1 MHVTTSGQQE
11 WGRVD
16 DDGTVYVREG
26 EDWRTVGQFP
36 DGTPDEAMAY
46 FQRKYTDLAG
56 QVVLL
61 EQRARNGAPAA
72 DVARAASRLKNDL
85 QSPNAVGDLES
96 LRTRVAALDTAVS
109 ELTEQQSAEAN
120 AAVEGAVA
128 ERTAIVEEAEALAAL
143 DPAKVQWKQATEKL
157 NDLFARWQAHQ
168 QTGPKL
174 PKAEANELWKRFRTA
189 RTSIEQHR
197 RTFFAELDTVHRDAK
212 NKKTS
217 LIEQAEALIPKGIDG
232 VPGYRDLLD
241 EWKRSGRAG
250 KKTDDALWARFK
262 AAGDAIY
269 QAKAEVDAAENEEY
283 TANLEVKRALLEE
296 AEPLLEEKDLD
307 TAKKALVSIQRRWD
321 AAGKVPRD
329 QIRPIED
336 RLRKV
341 EQAVR
346 TLEDDQWR
354 RNNPE
359 TKARTEG
366 LASQLSSAIEKLEAD
381 LESAKASGDARAE
394 SEAREA
400 LETRRAWLDAIG

>member
-1 MHVTTSGQQE
+1 VTTSGQQE

-16 DDGTVYVREG
+16 DDGTVFVREG
-26 EDWRTVGQFP
+26 EDWRAVGQFP
-36 DGTPDEAMAY
+36 DGTTDEALAY
-46 FQRKYTDLAG
+46 FQRKFTDLAG

-61 EQRARNGAPAA
+61 EQRARRGAPAA
-72 DVARAASRLKNDL
+72 DVARGVARLRAEL
-85 QSPNAVGDLES
+85 AEPNAVGDIES
-96 LRTRVAALDTAVS
+96 LRVRVAALDTTVA
-109 ELTEQQSAEAN
+109 ELGEQQSEEAT
-120 AAVEGAVA
+120 AALEQAVA

-143 DPAKVQWKQATEKL
+143 DPSKVQWKQATETL
-157 NDLFARWQAHQ
+157 NELFARWQAHQ

-174 PKAEANELWKRFRTA
+174 PKTEANELWKRFRTA
-189 RTSIEQHR
+189 RTTIEQHR
-197 RTFFAELDTVHRDAK
+197 RSFFAELDSVHRDAK
-212 NKKTS
+212 TKKTQ
-217 LIEQAEALIPKGIDG
+217 LIEQAEALIPRGVEG

-269 QAKAEVDAAENEEY
+269 QAKAVVDAAENEEF
-283 TANLEVKRALLEE
+283 ASNLEVKLALLEE
-296 AEPLLEEKDLD
+296 AEPLLQEKDLD
-307 TAKKALVSIQRRWD
+307 TAKKALASIQRRWD

-329 QIRPIED
+329 QVRVVED

-346 TLEDDQWR
+346 SLEDDQWR
-354 RNNPE
+354 KNNPE

-381 LESAKASGDARAE
+381 LATAAASGDARAE
-394 SEAREA
+394 AEAREA

>member
-1 MHVTTSGQQE
+1 MTTSGQQE

-26 EDWRTVGQFP
+26 DDWRTVGQFP

-72 DVARAASRLKNDL
+72 DVARAVNRLKTEL
-85 QSPNAVGDLES
+85 EAPNAVGDIES
-96 LRTRVAALDTAVS
+96 LRVRVAALDTTVS
-109 ELTEQQSAEAN
+109 ELTAQQNVEAQ
-120 AAVEGAVA
+120 AAVEAAVA

-157 NDLFARWQAHQ
+157 GDLFARWQAHQ

-174 PKAEANELWKRFRTA
+174 PKNEANDLWKRFRTA
-189 RTSIEQHR
+189 RTTIEQHR
-197 RTFFAELDTVHRDAK
+197 RTFFAELDSVHRDAK
-212 NKKTS
+212 TKKTA
-217 LIEQAEALIPKGIDG
+217 LIERAEALIPKGIEG

-241 EWKRSGRAG
+241 EWKQSGRAG

-283 TANLEVKRALLEE
+283 SANLEVKLALLEE
-296 AEPLLEEKDLD
+296 AEPLLAEKDLD
-307 TAKKALVSIQRRWD
+307 TAKKALISIQRRWD

-366 LASQLSSAIEKLEAD
+366 LASQLGSAIEKLEAE
-381 LESAKASGDARAE
+381 LASATASGDARAE
-394 SEAREA
+394 AEAREA

>member
-26 EDWRTVGQFP
+26 DDWRAVGQFP
-36 DGTPDEAMAY
+36 DGTAEEAMAY

-61 EQRARNGAPAA
+61 EQRARNGAPAT
-72 DVARAASRLKNDL
+72 DVARAVNRLKAEL
-85 QSPNAVGDLES
+85 EAPNAVGDVES
-96 LRTRVAALDTAVS
+96 LRGRVAALDTTVT
-109 ELTEQQSAEAN
+109 ELTEQQNVEAK
-120 AAVEGAVA
+120 AAVESALA
-128 ERTAIVEEAEALAAL
+128 ERTMIVEEAEALAAL

-157 NDLFARWQAHQ
+157 NDLFTRWQAHQ

-174 PKAEANELWKRFRTA
+174 PKSEANELWKRFRTA

-197 RTFFAELDTVHRDAK
+197 RVFFAELDSVHRDAK
-212 NKKTS
+212 SKKTS
-217 LIEQAEALIPKGIDG
+217 LIEQAEALIPQGVDG

-269 QAKAEVDAAENEEY
+269 QAKAAVDAAENEEY
-283 TANLEVKRALLEE
+283 SANLEVKLALLEE
-296 AEPLLEEKDLD
+296 AEPLINEKDLD
-307 TAKKALVSIQRRWD
+307 AAKKALLSIQRRWD

-329 QIRPIED
+329 QIRPVED

-346 TLEDDQWR
+346 SLEDEQWR

-366 LASQLSSAIEKLEAD
+366 LASQLGSAIEKLEAA

-394 SEAREA
+394 AEAREA

>member
-26 EDWRTVGQFP
+26 EEWRTVGQFP
-36 DGTPDEAMAY
+36 DGTTDEAMAY
-46 FQRKYTDLAG
+46 FKRKFSDLAG

-72 DVARAASRLKNDL
+72 DVARAATRLKNDL
-85 QSPNAVGDLES
+85 QSPNAVGDIES

-109 ELTEQQSAEAN
+109 ELGEQQNEEAQ
-120 AAVEGAVA
+120 AAVAGAVA
-128 ERTAIVEEAEALAAL
+128 ERTAIVAEAEALAAL

-174 PKAEANELWKRFRTA
+174 PKSEANELWKRFRTA
-189 RTSIEQHR
+189 RTTIEQHR

-212 NKKTS
+212 TKKTR
-217 LIEQAEALIPKGIDG
+217 LIEQAEALIPRGVDG

-241 EWKRSGRAG
+241 EWKQSGRAG

-283 TANLEVKRALLEE
+283 TANLEVKLALLEE
-296 AEPLLEEKDLD
+296 AEPLLAEKDLD
-307 TAKKALVSIQRRWD
+307 TAKKTLMSIQRRWD

-329 QIRPIED
+329 QVRPIED
-336 RLRKV
+336 RIRKV

-346 TLEDDQWR
+346 TLEDEQWR

-381 LESAKASGDARAE
+381 VESARAAGDSRAE
-394 SEAREA
+394 KEAIEA
-400 LETRRAWLDAIG
+400 LETRKSWLDAIG

>member
-26 EDWRTVGQFP
+26 EEWRTVGQFP

-46 FQRKYTDLAG
+46 FQRKFTDLAG

-72 DVARAASRLKNDL
+72 DVARAVTRLKADL
-85 QSPNAVGDLES
+85 QSPNAVGDIES
-96 LRTRVAALDTAVS
+96 LRVRVAALDTTVT
-109 ELTEQQSAEAN
+109 ELTEQQSVEAQ
-120 AAVEGAVA
+120 AAVEGAIA
-128 ERTAIVEEAEALAAL
+128 ERTAIVDEAEALAAL

-157 NDLFARWQAHQ
+157 NDLFARWQSHQ

-174 PKAEANELWKRFRTA
+174 PKSEANELWKRFRTA
-189 RTSIEQHR
+189 RTTIEQHR
-197 RTFFAELDTVHRDAK
+197 RTFFAELDSVHRDAK
-212 NKKTS
+212 SKKTS
-217 LIEQAEALIPKGIDG
+217 LIEQAEALIPKGVDG

-283 TANLEVKRALLEE
+283 SANLEVKLALLSE
-296 AEPLLEEKDLD
+296 AEPLLQEKNLE
-307 TAKKALVSIQRRWD
+307 TAKKALLSIQRRWD

-346 TLEDDQWR
+346 TLEDEQWR